1 MKILHFADVH
11 IDHAQHGRFNTQRG
25 LHQRVIDFEKS
36 LITIIDTA
44 IEEKVDLVLFAG
56 DAYKGRSPLP
66 TFQKLFEAQIF
77 RLSSAKIPTILLT
90 GNHDMPKPSR
100 YAHALQEFETLKP
113 PYIHVIS
120 NLTTLD
126 QSKLGI
132 PVNVI
137 GVPWIYRDR
146 FKTLVQ
152 KEFDSSVDIDTEI
165 ESHIARFIG
174 HSIDQADSNVPLI
187 LIAHATVTGAKKG
200 DEVGL
205 TLNNEVELPGALVK
219 DPRLDYVALGHIHKA
234 QNLTGPEP
242 EESNETFQPPV
253 IYPGSIERLDF
264 GERADKKYFV
274 IADVEKGKT
283 RIEWREL
290 TGIRPF
296 YNINLKVDHPQD
308 ITALILEKL
317 PPPDQIQDAY
327 VKVNLTFPAELK
339 NSIDLAA
346 IRSAGDKA
354 FHFQFNPYPQYGVRA
369 RLGTSDEIAKMSD
382 LELFQKY
389 LETKSDQ
396 NTPPKEALLELFK
409 QIISKHNG
417 EPD

>member
-11 IDHAQHGRFNTQRG
+11 IDHAQHGKFNTQRG

-44 IEEKVDLVLFAG
+44 ISENVDLVLFAG

-66 TFQKLFEAQIF
+66 TFQRLFEAQIF
-77 RLSSAKIPTILLT
+77 RLSSARIPTILLT
-90 GNHDMPKPSR
+90 GNHDMPKPPR
-100 YAHALQEFETLKP
+100 FAHALQEFETLKP

-120 NLTTLD
+120 NLTTIG
-126 QSKLGI
+126 QSELGI

-146 FKTLVQ
+146 FKAMVQ
-152 KEFDSSVDIDTEI
+152 KEFDSNVDIDDEI
-165 ESHIARFIG
+165 EAHIARFINQA
-174 HSIDQADSNVPLI
+174 IEKADSDIPLI
-187 LIAHATVTGAKKG
+187 LIAHATVTGAKTG

-205 TLNNEVELPGALVK
+205 TLNNELKLSGSLVK

-234 QNLTGPEP
+234 QNLNGAEP

-264 GERADKKYFV
+264 GERAEKKYFV
-274 IADVEKGKT
+274 IANVEKGKT
-283 RIEWREL
+283 RIQWQEL

-296 YNINLKVDHPQD
+296 FNINLQIDQPQD

-317 PPPDQIQDAY
+317 PPPEQLADAY
-327 VKVNLTFPAELK
+327 VKVNLTYPAELK

-346 IRSAGDKA
+346 IREAGEKA
-354 FHFQFNPYPQYGVRA
+354 FHFQFIPYPQYGSRS
-369 RLGTSDEIAKMSD
+369 RLGASDEIAQMSD
-382 LELFQKY
+382 LELFKKY

-396 NTPPKEALLELFK
+396 NTPQKDALIELVT

-417 EPD
+417 ELD